1 MFSYIINNP
10 NNFLIENEKDYQVIP
25 FGHRCTSSLACKY
38 ANIRKISLPFDWN
51 IPLFPNKIKKVL
63 ENDFADFIPD
73 VHNGIF
79 LNKYGIELAHFNPN
93 LDNGI
98 EEYKRRIN
106 RFNNIIQQPTKKYFV
121 YINEDYLY
129 NSDYRQDTFNDDIFN
144 EMLDLEYFLKEKYKN
159 IDYTILYFNFKHHNI
174 PPNSNIINIVLNT
187 NTYYNDDDC
196 NSPYDIF
203 RNYCGEILAEL
214 FNTNLDVLEVNDDL
228 GYDDNPLL

>member
-1 MFSYIINNP
+1 
-10 NNFLIENEKDYQVIP
+10 
-25 FGHRCTSSLACKY
+25 
-38 ANIRKISLPFDWN
+38 
-51 IPLFPNKIKKVL
+51 
-63 ENDFADFIPD
+63 
-73 VHNGIF
+73 
-79 LNKYGIELAHFNPN
+79 
-93 LDNGI
+93 
-98 EEYKRRIN
+98 
-106 RFNNIIQQPTKKYFV
+106 
-121 YINEDYLY
+121 
-129 NSDYRQDTFNDDIFN
+129 
-144 EMLDLEYFLKEKYKN
+144 MLDLEYFLKEKYKN